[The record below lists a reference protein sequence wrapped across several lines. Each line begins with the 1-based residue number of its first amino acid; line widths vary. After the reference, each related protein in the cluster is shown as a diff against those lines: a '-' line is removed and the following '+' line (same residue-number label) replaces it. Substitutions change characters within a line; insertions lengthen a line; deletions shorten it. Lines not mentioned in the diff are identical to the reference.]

1 MKSLF
6 WILYCICTS
15 SICVLITRIFAKKDE
30 ELKKVHKN
38 IDLIIMYTIVLL
50 IQMLNIFLLKEQ
62 TLIKTFFL
70 TLIINYL
77 AVSSYTDQKIMQLF
91 RMVNVIML
99 GISAIF
105 YACIF
110 LTMTDAA
117 GKWLVFME
125 LLLSIIVY
133 CIAGIRH
140 RCGIGDVFVLI
151 ICELYAATTAD
162 VVKFVNISIFLICGA
177 IIIFSLINI
186 KDMIKKNRTKKP
198 FVLSIAIAF
207 YIIMF
212 SQCLYC

>member
-1 MKSLF
+1 
-6 WILYCICTS
+6 
-15 SICVLITRIFAKKDE
+15 
-30 ELKKVHKN
+30 
-38 IDLIIMYTIVLL
+38 MYTIVLL
-50 IQMLNIFLLKEQ
+50 IQLLNVFLLKEQ

-91 RMVNVIML
+91 RVLNVIML

-110 LTMTDAA
+110 LTMADA
-117 GKWLVFME
+117 GKWLVFIE

-151 ICELYAATTAD
+151 VCELYAATTAD

-186 KDMIKKNRTKKP
+186 KDIIKKNITKKP

-207 YIIMF
+207 YISMF
-212 SQCLYC
+212 SQCLY

>member
-1 MKSLF
+1 MKILL

-15 SICVLITRIFAKKDE
+15 SICVLTTRIFAKKDE
-30 ELKKVHKN
+30 ELKKVHTN

-50 IQMLNIFLLKEQ
+50 IQLLNVFLLKEQ

-91 RMVNVIML
+91 RVLNVIML

-110 LTMTDAA
+110 LTMADA
-117 GKWLVFME
+117 GKWLVFIE

-151 ICELYAATTAD
+151 VCELYAATTAD

-186 KDMIKKNRTKKP
+186 KDIIKKNITKKP

-207 YIIMF
+207 YISMF
-212 SQCLYC
+212 SQCLY

>member
-1 MKSLF
+1 MKILL

-91 RMVNVIML
+91 RMSNVIML

-110 LTMTDAA
+110 LTMADA
-117 GKWLVFME
+117 GKWLVFIE

-151 ICELYAATTAD
+151 VCELYAATTAD

-186 KDMIKKNRTKKP
+186 KDIIKKNITKKP

-207 YIIMF
+207 YISMF
-212 SQCLYC
+212 SQCLY

>member
-1 MKSLF
+1 MCSD
-6 WILYCICTS
+6 YTHIC
-15 SICVLITRIFAKKDE
+15 KKDE
-30 ELKKVHKN
+30 ELKKVHTN

-50 IQMLNIFLLKEQ
+50 IQLLNVFLLKEQ

-77 AVSSYTDQKIMQLF
+77 AVSSYTDQKIMQLY
-91 RMVNVIML
+91 RMLNVIML

-110 LTMTDAA
+110 LTMADA
-117 GKWLVFME
+117 GKWLVFIE

-151 ICELYAATTAD
+151 VCELYAATTAD

-186 KDMIKKNRTKKP
+186 KDIIKKNITKKP

-207 YIIMF
+207 YISMF
-212 SQCLYC
+212 SQCLY